1 MSRSFE
7 QTVTHYRALQ
17 EAAYSLANEAVNEAD
32 VPRAP
37 VLFRRY
43 DAPAETA
50 WHRHWRGNRHP
61 TGSGGWNWPE
71 VMRSRWKRPSSF
83 RLAVWSGPVLC
94 GLAIGHPSRTSRTGH
109 RKTISVNLIQGAPF
123 AHPLRRSIALLTTT
137 YATAYGRLLGASRI
151 RLIEPLP
158 GTIHSYAKMGFSTIL
173 KGNRALYCEREIYD
187 EGEEHLSDRD

>member
-1 MSRSFE
+1 MPRSFE
-7 QTVTHYRALQ
+7 QTVAHYRALQ
-17 EAAYSLANEAVNEAD
+17 EAACTLAHEAIIQAG

-43 DAPAETA
+43 DALAESA
-50 WHRHWRGNRHP
+50 WHLQWEGHRHP

-71 VMRSRWKRPSSF
+71 IVRSRWKRPSAF
-83 RLAVWSGPVLC
+83 RLAIWSGPVLC
-94 GLAIGHPSRTSRTGH
+94 GLAIGHPSRTSGTGD
-109 RKTISVNLIQGAPF
+109 RKTISVNLIEGAPF

-158 GTIHSYAKMGFSTIL
+158 GTIHSYARMGFSTIL
-173 KGNRALYCEREIYD
+173 KGNQALYCEREIFD
-187 EGEEHLSDRD
+187 EEEEHLSG